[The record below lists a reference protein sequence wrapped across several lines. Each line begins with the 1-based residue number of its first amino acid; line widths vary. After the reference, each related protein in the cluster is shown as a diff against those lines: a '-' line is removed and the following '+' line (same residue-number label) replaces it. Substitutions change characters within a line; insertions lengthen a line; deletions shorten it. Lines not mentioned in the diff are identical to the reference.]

1 MRFGSVKS
9 GSLAEILF
17 RMNFVLVCLCVETA
31 VLERVIIFEWN
42 VIHATHPR
50 HHFLSGVYKRRRGS
64 WDWAHWCIVFLAT
77 SDLRWHREWQGFS
90 ELWKVSSTGVVLIIL
105 FFTIPSLFCVRDI
118 CLNELNKITDQ
129 MAYTVSAIVWLL
141 CICDFQFFYL
151 FMSSNSIRSV

>member
-1 MRFGSVKS
+1 MLWVGVLWKFY
-9 GSLAEILF
+9 LEWILC
-17 RMNFVLVCLCVETA
+17 LYVCVWKLLFLNGLLFLNEMWYMQPTHD
-31 VLERVIIFEWN
+31 IIFSLEF
-42 VIHATHPR
+42 I
-50 HHFLSGVYKRRRGS
+50 SGGGGS
-64 WDWAHWCIVFLAT
+64 WDWAHWSIVYLAT